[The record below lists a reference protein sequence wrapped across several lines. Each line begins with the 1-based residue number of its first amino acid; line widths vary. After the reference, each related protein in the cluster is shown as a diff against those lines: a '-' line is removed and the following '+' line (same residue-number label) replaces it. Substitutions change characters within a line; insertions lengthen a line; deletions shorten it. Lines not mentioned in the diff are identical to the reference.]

1 MVQRQYLTDKN
12 TDKITFFRKPQN
24 ASKIIYFDHE
34 ASVSEFG
41 WQKVQNSMIEQEFDR
56 ALKEQEFL
64 VYYQPKMNSVTE
76 EVCGAEAL
84 IRWQRKDGS
93 LVPPSEFVPLYEEN
107 GLIKELDEYVF
118 RQVCRYQRM
127 CMEQNKELLPIS
139 VNLSRVSIMDTE
151 LAERYGRIMM
161 AYGIPFSCVPI
172 EITESADIYS
182 QQISETAKKMIQSGF
197 SLHVDD
203 FGTGYSSLASLDNI
217 PFTTLKI
224 DKQLI
229 DKLDQP
235 RGRVVVEQIVRL
247 AHLLD
252 MNVVAEGVESR
263 EQLELL
269 KQMDCC
275 EIQGYYYARPMPIS
289 EFEQF
294 MSEKSENTDNLK

>member
-1 MVQRQYLTDKN
+1 MVQRQYLTDKVV
-12 TDKITFFRKPQN
+12 FFRKSQN
-24 ASKIIYFDHE
+24 TPKVIYFDRE
-34 ASVSEFG
+34 TAAGGSG
-41 WQKVQNSMIEQEFDR
+41 WQKVHNSMIEQEFDR
-56 ALKEQEFL
+56 ALKEKEFL
-64 VYYQPKMNSVTE
+64 VYYQPKMNSLTE

-84 IRWQRKDGS
+84 VRWQRKDGS
-93 LVPPSEFVPLYEEN
+93 LVPPSQFIPLYEEN

-118 RQVCRYQRM
+118 RQVCRYQKKRM
-127 CMEQNKELLPIS
+127 KQNKELFPIS
-139 VNLSRVSIMDTE
+139 INLSRVSIMDAE
-151 LAERYGRIMM
+151 IAERYSRIVR
-161 AYGIPFSCVPI
+161 AYGIPFFCVPI

-182 QQISETAKKMIQSGF
+182 QQISDTANEMTQRGF

-252 MNVVAEGVESR
+252 MNVIAEGVESR

-269 KQMDCC
+269 KQMNCC
-275 EIQGYYYARPMPIS
+275 EIQGYYYARPMPTS
-289 EFEQF
+289 EFERF
-294 MSEKSENTDNLK
+294 ITGSKNIS